1 MTRLRVGRFTA
12 MLAVTVL
19 VLSASMGAQV
29 AVAPRAFAQGQP
41 HPLQPSSPRI
51 DRLVRAPGV
60 IEGTLTRVDGR
71 TESVDVSIF
80 LGLLGKTLEVVPGT
94 LIQVNGREG
103 RFADLQEGAKVKAFY
118 EERGAKLVATRLEV
132 STG

>member
-1 MTRLRVGRFTA
+1 M
-12 MLAVTVL
+12 
-19 VLSASMGAQV
+19 
-29 AVAPRAFAQGQP
+29 
-41 HPLQPSSPRI
+41 
-51 DRLVRAPGV
+51 

-80 LGLLGKTLEVVPGT
+80 LGLLGKTLEVGRDT
-94 LIQVNGREG
+94 LIQVNGREA

-132 STG
+132 LTARARSTRARRARPPS